1 VRRLSERDRQ
11 RLIDRVAQA
20 ARDGTSEAPP
30 GALLGG
36 WQRLERAL
44 DDGKYPS
51 VPITKPY
58 VTPFYLRGIVFVSLA
73 LGTGMIADWT
83 RYQREMA
90 PLAPLHFV
98 LEGAQVE
105 TGQRIEARSDAPAE
119 LVFSDFSRVT
129 LAPRAKITLLGM
141 DGHGARVALASGD
154 LDVTVTPRTGSS
166 WRFEAGPFTVAAK
179 GTEFHLGFEAARGR
193 LALHMREGVAEV
205 EGPAQRRKFTLR
217 AGESLELFAS
227 ATTAARPSLRPAG
240 VRMACAR
247 RPVVTT
253 RRD

>member
-1 VRRLSERDRQ
+1 MRRVSDGNRQ
-11 RLIDRVAQA
+11 RLVDGVAAVTRA
-20 ARDGTSEAPP
+20 ATAEASPA
-30 GALLGG
+30 ALHAG
-36 WQRLERAL
+36 WHRLERAL
-44 DDGKYPS
+44 DDGRYPS

-73 LGTGMIADWT
+73 LGAGMFADWT

-98 LEGAQVE
+98 LEGAEVQA
-105 TGQRIEARSDAPAE
+105 GQRIEARADAPAE
-119 LVFSDFSRVT
+119 LVFSDWSHVT
-129 LAPRAKITLLGM
+129 LAPNAKITLLAM

-154 LDVTVTPRTGSS
+154 LDVSVTPRNGST

-193 LALHMREGVAEV
+193 LALRMREGVAEI
-205 EGPAQRRKFTLR
+205 EGPAQRHKFILR

-227 ATTAARPSLRPAG
+227 ATTAMGAASAP
-240 VRMACAR
+240 VRVACR
-247 RPVVTT
+247 SGPVAEAAA
-253 RRD
+253 D